1 MRYVNVKENNQI
13 CSPLKTSQSVNVLML
28 NKAHVIE
35 ITKACSVLFMKAR
48 SSLAVRCRERQKK
61 KKNTHKKTPK
71 DNENVFFKALT
82 NRFYLTS
89 KSCSWFSKFVYGKPS
104 IKLTSWKGID
114 MLLKVNKMFSL
125 LRKSPWKW
133 SLASKWSKLLLTA
146 FTFNFPFICYLGR
159 ICK

>member
-61 KKNTHKKTPK
+61 KKKHTKKPRK
-71 DNENVFFKALT
+71 
-82 NRFYLTS
+82 
-89 KSCSWFSKFVYGKPS
+89 
-104 IKLTSWKGID
+104 I
-114 MLLKVNKMFSL
+114 MKMYFL
-125 LRKSPWKW
+125 
-133 SLASKWSKLLLTA
+133 KLLLID
-146 FTFNFPFICYLGR
+146 FT
-159 ICK
+159 